1 MPSSHLA
8 VFIDEFAAAGSVKID
23 PGKVLAALSGLK
35 DPRKKRGIRHRFAH
49 LLVIMVCSVLA
60 GATTLVE
67 MAEWATDTAR
77 DQLAALGIGTPHAT
91 TLARVLQ
98 VLDADALD
106 QLAGAWAQSKT
117 PVAAIAIDGKE
128 VRGAKNGGGTRVHLL
143 AGIDHATG
151 AVLVQ
156 ENVSEKHNEITYF
169 KPLLEGI
176 KDLKGV
182 VISADALHT
191 QREHAQYLHSRGA
204 HYVLTVKAN
213 QPKLHDQLR
222 ALPWKRVRAGNKTRE
237 TANGREIERT
247 VKCVSVDAGIK
258 FPHAAQAAQIT
269 RKSRPIGT
277 RKWSTETVYVV
288 TSLTPALGKPELIGS
303 LIRGHWGIENG
314 LHYRRDVT
322 WREDAS
328 QIRRGNAPRIMA
340 SLRNIAITILRLEGE
355 TNLAKATRG
364 ARNYPHR
371 ALKLAGL
378 NIS

>member
-8 VFIDEFAAAGSVKID
+8 SFIDEFATVGPVEID
-23 PGKVLAALSGLK
+23 PGKVLIALSELK
-35 DPRKKRGIRHRFAH
+35 DPRRKRGVRHRFAH

-60 GATTLVE
+60 GATSLVE
-67 MAEWATDTAR
+67 LAEWAADTAR
-77 DQLAALGIGTPHAT
+77 DQLAALGIGAPHAT

-98 VLDADALD
+98 RLDADALD
-106 QLAGAWAQSKT
+106 RLAGTWAQEMT
-117 PVAAIAIDGKE
+117 GVAAIAIDGKE
-128 VRGAKNGGGTRVHLL
+128 VRGAKNGGGARVHLL
-143 AGIDHATG
+143 AGIDQATG

-191 QREHAQYLHSRGA
+191 QREHADYLHSREA
-204 HYVLTVKAN
+204 HFVFTVKAN

-222 ALPWKRVRAGNKTRE
+222 SLPWNRVRAGNKTHE
-237 TANGREIERT
+237 SANGREIERT
-247 VKCVSVDAGIK
+247 IKCVSLADGIN
-258 FPHAAQAAQIT
+258 FPHATQAAQIT
-269 RKSRPIGT
+269 RKSRPLGT
-277 RKWSTETVYVV
+277 REWSTETVYIV
-288 TSLTPALGKPELIGS
+288 TSLTPAQGKPELIGS

-314 LHYRRDVT
+314 LHWRRDVT
-322 WREDAS
+322 WREDES
-328 QIRRGNAPRIMA
+328 QVRRGNAPRVMA

-355 TNLAKATRG
+355 TNIAKATRG

-378 NIS
+378 TTT

>member
-143 AGIDHATG
+143 AAIDHATG

-156 ENVSEKHNEITYF
+156 ENVSEKHNEIRLF
-169 KPLLEGI
+169 RI
-176 KDLKGV
+176 QSV
-182 VISADALHT
+182 
-191 QREHAQYLHSRGA
+191 
-204 HYVLTVKAN
+204 
-213 QPKLHDQLR
+213 
-222 ALPWKRVRAGNKTRE
+222 
-237 TANGREIERT
+237 
-247 VKCVSVDAGIK
+247 VSV
-258 FPHAAQAAQIT
+258 
-269 RKSRPIGT
+269 
-277 RKWSTETVYVV
+277 
-288 TSLTPALGKPELIGS
+288 
-303 LIRGHWGIENG
+303 
-314 LHYRRDVT
+314 
-322 WREDAS
+322 
-328 QIRRGNAPRIMA
+328 
-340 SLRNIAITILRLEGE
+340 
-355 TNLAKATRG
+355 
-364 ARNYPHR
+364 
-371 ALKLAGL
+371 
-378 NIS
+378 

>member
-1 MPSSHLA
+1 MSSSHLA
-8 VFIDEFAAAGSVKID
+8 AFVDQFATTGPVEID
-23 PGKVLAALSGLK
+23 PGKVLAALCELK
-35 DPRKKRGIRHRFAH
+35 DPRKKRGVRHRFAH
-49 LLVIMVCSVLA
+49 LMVIMVCSVVA

-67 MAEWATDTAR
+67 MAEWAADTAR
-77 DQLAALGIGTPHAT
+77 DQLAAVDIGAPHAT

-98 VLDADALD
+98 RLDADALD
-106 QLAGAWAQSKT
+106 RLAGSWAQSKA
-117 PVAAIAIDGKE
+117 PVTAIAIDGKE

-143 AGIDHATG
+143 AGIDHTTG

-156 ENVSEKHNEITYF
+156 ANVSEKHNEITYF
-169 KPLLEGI
+169 KPLLEGV
-176 KDLKGV
+176 KDLKDV
-182 VISADALHT
+182 VVSADALHT
-191 QREHAQYLHSRGA
+191 QREHADYLHARAA

-213 QPKLHDQLR
+213 QPKLHEQLR
-222 ALPWKRVRAGNKTRE
+222 ALPWERIRAGNKTRN

-269 RKSRPIGT
+269 RKSRPLGT
-277 RKWSTETVYVV
+277 RKWSTETVYII
-288 TSLTPALGKPELIGS
+288 TSLTPAQGKPELIGS

-314 LHYRRDVT
+314 LHWRRDVT

-328 QIRRGNAPRIMA
+328 QIRRGNAPRVMA

-355 TNLAKATRG
+355 TNIAKATRG
-364 ARNYPHR
+364 ARNYPRR